1 VATRAAGAISRTK
14 LLVSEPLRIRGT
26 ELPDNVLL
34 MAKVTTL
41 AFIATGQFRL
51 LSWHFLPFLRFFDRL
66 GSPAAFHWTLVT
78 AFLAAAAALFYNKH
92 VRVCCFVLG
101 GVILIS
107 LLSSR
112 AYFENNRTYCAC
124 LLILAGLCNR
134 GQSPWPIR
142 SQVVLVY
149 FGAALN
155 KLLQPDWRSGQFFA
169 YWFGEIHNPHIW
181 ARVTAFIPAMPL
193 AQFVCWATIVTELVL
208 VAGFLVPR
216 WYAWSI
222 WLGVAYH
229 TTLLLLMNSTF
240 GMFYYAMLASYL
252 AFVDWPTLPLEVRFD
267 EAKVPWSKA
276 RRLLERL
283 RAAGIFA
290 WKPRDSSQKLE
301 AGSRGLLVMDRG
313 KSYWGLAAVKR
324 VLLFTP
330 LTYFSYVILLGR
342 QPHFFQYHRWL
353 AAGVLALFT
362 PYLSALVRVR
372 YWRVRNS
379 QAGVHFRHAHVAQAP
394 SPVTLQPT
402 EPEAPPPEPGDI
414 GPAEDTEVVLHEP
427 PS

>member
-1 VATRAAGAISRTK
+1 MIDVATPETSAISRVK
-14 LLVSEPLRIRGT
+14 LLVSEPLRISGT

-34 MAKVTTL
+34 MAKVITL

-51 LSWHFLPFLRFFDRL
+51 FSWHFLPFLRVFDDL
-66 GSPAAFHWTLVT
+66 GTPAVFHWTLVT
-78 AFLAAAAALFYNKH
+78 VFLAAAAALFYNQH
-92 VRVCCFVLG
+92 VRICCFVLG

-142 SQVVLVY
+142 LQVVLVY

-155 KLLQPDWRSGQFFA
+155 KLMEPDWRSGQFFA
-169 YWFGEIHNPHIW
+169 YWFGGIHHPDLW
-181 ARVTAFIPAMPL
+181 ARVTAFIPATPL
-193 AQFVCWATIVTELVL
+193 AQLVCWATIITELVL

-216 WYAWSI
+216 WYSWSI
-222 WLGVAYH
+222 WLGAAYH

-252 AFVDWPTLPLEVRFD
+252 AFIDWPTLPLEVRYD
-267 EAKVPWSKA
+267 EAKAPWS
-276 RRLLERL
+276 RLLERL
-283 RAAGIFA
+283 DTAGIFEWNTLTPKEA
-290 WKPRDSSQKLE
+290 LE
-301 AGSRGLLVMDRG
+301 RGSHDLVVVDRG
-313 KSYWGLAAVKR
+313 KSYRGFVALKR

-330 LTYFSYVILLGR
+330 LTYFCYVILLGR
-342 QPHFFQYHRWL
+342 QPHFFQYHRWA

-362 PYLSALVRVR
+362 PFLAPLFGVGYR
-372 YWRVRNS
+372 WIRNS
-379 QAGVHFRHAHVAQAP
+379 RP
-394 SPVTLQPT
+394 ST
-402 EPEAPPPEPGDI
+402 I
-414 GPAEDTEVVLHEP
+414 G
-427 PS
+427 